1 MSDAPSSVIDSSGR
15 EAHVESA
22 SAGSA
27 GRLVLRLD
35 SGERVEVPRDLLEQ
49 SDDGT
54 YRLPFAFSS
63 LTARGEAVRI
73 PLVEEKLRVSKR
85 ARETGRVRLTKHV
98 DVREEVVDEPLIR
111 EEVEVERVPVD
122 RYVDKPVPTRT
133 EGETTI
139 IPVMEEVLVVE
150 KRLRLKE
157 ELHVTRRRIEHRDP
171 QRVALRSERIEV
183 ERTGPDTAS
192 PDEPH

>member
-1 MSDAPSSVIDSSGR
+1 VNDTRSTVIDSAGR
-15 EAHVESA
+15 EAHVESSA
-22 SAGSA
+22 AGSV

-49 SDDGT
+49 RNDGT
-54 YRLPFAFSS
+54 YRLPLAFSS
-63 LTARGEAVRI
+63 LTAEGGAVRI
-73 PLVEEKLRVSKR
+73 PLAEEKLRVDKR
-85 ARETGRVRLTKHV
+85 VRETGRVRLTKHV
-98 DVREEVVDEPLIR
+98 DVREEVVDEPLFR
-111 EEVEVERVPVD
+111 EKVEVERVPVD
-122 RYVDKPVPTRT
+122 RYVDEPVPTRT

-157 ELHVTRRRIEHRDP
+157 ELHVTRRRTEHRDP
-171 QRVALRSERIEV
+171 QRVTLRSERVEV

-192 PDEPH
+192 SDAPR

>member
-1 MSDAPSSVIDSSGR
+1 MNDAPSTVIDSAGR

-35 SGERVEVPRDLLEQ
+35 SGERVEVPRDLLERH
-49 SDDGT
+49 DDGT
-54 YRLPFAFSS
+54 CRLPLAFSS
-63 LTARGEAVRI
+63 LTAEAVRI
-73 PLVEEKLRVSKR
+73 PLAEEHLRVDKR
-85 ARETGRVRLTKHV
+85 VRETGRVRLSKHV
-98 DVREEVVDEPLIR
+98 DVREEIVDEPLLR
-111 EEVEVERVPVD
+111 EEVEVERVPVN
-122 RYVDKPVPTRT
+122 RYVDEPVPTRT

-157 ELHVTRRRIEHRDP
+157 ELHVTRRQTEHREP
-171 QRVALRSERIEV
+171 QRVTLRSERVEV
-183 ERTGPDTAS
+183 ERTGPNPAS
-192 PDEPH
+192 PDGPR

>member
-1 MSDAPSSVIDSSGR
+1 MRESFSTISD
-15 EAHVESA
+15 
-22 SAGSA
+22 SAGHTASVVSA
-27 GRLVLRLD
+27 PTGTDGSLVLRLD

-49 SDDGT
+49 RDDGT

-63 LTARGEAVRI
+63 LTAEGGTVRLPI
-73 PLVEEKLRVSKR
+73 AEEHLRVDKQ

-98 DVREEVVDEPLIR
+98 DVREEVVDEPLLR

-122 RYVDKPVPTRT
+122 RYVDEPVPTRT

-139 IPVMEEVLVVE
+139 IPVLEEVLVVE

-157 ELHVTRRRIEHRDP
+157 ELHVTRRRIEHHDP
-171 QRVALRSERIEV
+171 QRVTLRSERIEV
-183 ERTGPDTAS
+183 ERTGPDPAS
-192 PDEPH
+192 PDAPR

>member
-1 MSDAPSSVIDSSGR
+1 MSDAPSTVIDSAGR

-22 SAGSA
+22 PAGSA

-35 SGERVEVPRDLLEQ
+35 SGERMEVPRDLLERR
-49 SDDGT
+49 DDGT
-54 YRLPFAFSS
+54 YSLPLAFSS
-63 LTARGEAVRI
+63 LSEEGEVVRI
-73 PLVEEKLRVSKR
+73 PLAEEQVRVDKR
-85 ARETGRVRLTKHV
+85 VRETGRVRLTKHV
-98 DVREEVVDEPLIR
+98 DIREETVDETLFR
-111 EEVEVERVPVD
+111 EEVEVERVSVG
-122 RYVDKPVPTRT
+122 RYVDEPVPTRT

-157 ELHVTRRRIEHRDP
+157 ELHVTRRRTEHRDP